1 MKKSLLALAAL
12 STIAGTAAAQSSV
25 TMYGIVDVG
34 VVRESGN
41 PAGPVTKLTS
51 GVTAGTRIGFRGVED
66 LGGGMAALFTL
77 ETGILADTGGNA
89 QQAVGPASKAGLKA
103 NPSGNAFAR
112 QTFVGLK
119 SNYGTFTMGR
129 QYNPYFYSIYAVD
142 PFGTGHEGNSANIMP
157 LTASNGRSDNSIMYV
172 SPDFSGFKGEFLY
185 GFGEQIGSTVSK
197 STMSAAVSYTNGP
210 LLLRFGSYRANND
223 AVANPSA
230 TPPTPATSLAV
241 TRNNIFGAVY
251 DFKVVKLSAAYS
263 TIKGPRP
270 YLYSQDI
277 VGFYTATT
285 PYAKFNPPTTTDVRD
300 FLVGATIPAGPG
312 NILASYIKH
321 KDRTATNQNAT
332 QIAVGY
338 EYYLSKRTVWY
349 TDYSRIRND
358 NGAGFTVG
366 NAGDIT
372 AGSGDKGF
380 ATGLRHTF

>member
-25 TMYGIVDVG
+25 TMYGIADVG
-34 VVRESGN
+34 FVRESGN
-41 PAGPVTKLTS
+41 PAGPVSKITS
-51 GVTAGTRIGFRGVED
+51 GVTAGSRLGFRGVED
-66 LGGGMAALFTL
+66 LGGGMAALFTM
-77 ETGILADTGGNA
+77 ETGILMDTGGNA
-89 QQAVGPASKAGLKA
+89 QLAQAQRNPAGT
-103 NPSGNAFAR
+103 AFAR

-119 SNYGTFTMGR
+119 SNLGTLTLGR
-129 QYNPYFYSIYAVD
+129 QYNPYFYTLNAVD
-142 PFGTGHEGNSANIMP
+142 PFGTGHEGNSGNIMP

-185 GFGEQIGSTVSK
+185 GFGEQIGNTHAKSVISGTVSY
-197 STMSAAVSYTNGP
+197 ANGP
-210 LLLRFGSYRANND
+210 LLVRLSTFRGNTDS
-223 AVANPSA
+223 VA
-230 TPPTPATSLAV
+230 TLVPPTPATSVAV
-241 TRNNIFGAVY
+241 TRNNILGAVY
-251 DFKVVKLSAAYS
+251 DFKVVKMSAAYA
-263 TIKGPRP
+263 TIKGPNPYRYGQELTGFSTAAPYRP
-270 YLYSQDI
+270 AGS
-277 VGFYTATT
+277 
-285 PYAKFNPPTTTDVRD
+285 PNPQTTDVRD
-300 FLVGATIPAGPG
+300 FLVGATIPVGPG

-358 NGAGFTVG
+358 NNAGFTVG
-366 NAGDIT
+366 NAGDIS